1 MMDWCT
7 VGEDCVAEQ
16 FTHFRHDE
24 EKLVER
30 GKCLFHFG
38 GNKWKGGRGRCM
50 QGAVP
55 TLLLQ
60 SKSNDKWRFGRGKL
74 VRSGSSVL
82 VQISTAA
89 YHGVTAFV
97 TILLLHL

>member
-1 MMDWCT
+1 MEWEE
-7 VGEDCVAEQ
+7 GEDV
-16 FTHFRHDE
+16 
-24 EKLVER
+24 
-30 GKCLFHFG
+30 
-38 GNKWKGGRGRCM
+38 
-50 QGAVP
+50 AVP

>member
-30 GKCLFHFG
+30 RGKMSFPFG
-38 GNKWKGGRGRCM
+38 GSKWNGRKEKM
-50 QGAVP
+50 
-55 TLLLQ
+55 
-60 SKSNDKWRFGRGKL
+60 FGRVPCPL
-74 VRSGSSVL
+74 CYYSRSQTISGASDEENWFVL
-82 VQISTAA
+82 VLQ
-89 YHGVTAFV
+89 Y
-97 TILLLHL
+97 

>member
-30 GKCLFHFG
+30 GKMSFPFG
-38 GNKWKGGRGRCM
+38 GNKWNGRKEKRCG
-50 QGAVP
+50 GAVP